1 MFFFFFKQKTA
12 YEMRISD
19 WSSDV
24 CSSDLLADDEAMAF
38 AKHLKTS
45 PQKLNLVAGMIRGK
59 KADAALAELAFS
71 QKRIS
76 GEVRKVLQSAIA
88 NAENNHQLDVD
99 NLYVKQVSVGK
110 TLLIKRFQAR
120 ARGRAG
126 RIQKPFSNLTVIVGE
141 REETESMGHKE

>member
-1 MFFFFFKQKTA
+1 MTHSFPT
-12 YEMRISD
+12 RR
-19 WSSDV
+19 
-24 CSSDLLADDEAMAF
+24 SSDLGKMKRERTLAENEAKAF

-99 NLYVKQVSVGK
+99 NQ
-110 TLLIKRFQAR
+110 I
-120 ARGRAG
+120 GRAH
-126 RIQKPFSNLTVIVGE
+126 V
-141 REETESMGHKE
+141 

>member
-1 MFFFFFKQKTA
+1 MGKVKV
-12 YEMRISD
+12 ERK
-19 WSSDV
+19 
-24 CSSDLLADDEAMAF
+24 LADDEAMAF

-99 NLYVKQVSVGK
+99 NLFVKEVSVG
-110 TLLIKRFQAR
+110 R
-120 ARGRAG
+120 
-126 RIQKPFSNLTVIVGE
+126 S
-141 REETESMGHKE
+141 EEHTSELQSLMRNSYAVFCLKKKNPSKNTTTT